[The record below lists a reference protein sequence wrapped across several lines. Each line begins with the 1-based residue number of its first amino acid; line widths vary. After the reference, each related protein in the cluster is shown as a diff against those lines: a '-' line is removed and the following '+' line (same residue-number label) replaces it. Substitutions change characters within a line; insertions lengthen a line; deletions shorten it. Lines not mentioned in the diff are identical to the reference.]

1 MKKNILKSQR
11 KELFKNR
18 PISAREIELS
28 NAHWE
33 SKVILG
39 SEDLIWRSDVYDAT
53 DSVIKNLIDLTKTC
67 IEFKILI
74 DDSKQL
80 HEELSLHNAT
90 HNIELKTDV
99 WLKFCASLRY
109 TEISEVA
116 GEVENKLNVYVSK
129 YLKIRS

>member
-1 MKKNILKSQR
+1 
-11 KELFKNR
+11 
-18 PISAREIELS
+18 
-28 NAHWE
+28 
-33 SKVILG
+33 
-39 SEDLIWRSDVYDAT
+39 
-53 DSVIKNLIDLTKTC
+53 
-67 IEFKILI
+67 LI

-109 TEISEVA
+109 TEISELA